1 MPYEIK
7 WYLEPHVIFVRIS
20 GDVTAPEIETI
31 FKELA
36 QYAAQGTRPLFVVS
50 DLSEL
55 GRYPINAAEYQKAVR
70 ALAGQIDTSILIGMS
85 SPILK
90 FISSFLSQIS
100 KYELRMVDTMDEALV
115 LIERLQPGL
124 LNQPAKKRA

>member
-1 MPYEIK
+1 MSYQIQ
-7 WYLEPHVIFVRIS
+7 WYQEPHVILVRIA
-20 GDVTAPEIETI
+20 GDVTAPEVETI
-31 FKELA
+31 FTELA
-36 QYAAQGTRPLFVVS
+36 QYATQGTRPLFVVS

-100 KYELRMVDTMDEALV
+100 QYELRLVDSLDEALA

-124 LNQPAKKRA
+124 LKQPEN